1 VVQSSER
8 PAWLIVGLGNPGPK
22 YSHTPHNLGFLT
34 IDRLAGEAG
43 IRVNRPE
50 GNALVGKGT
59 IEGAPAILAKP
70 LSFMNL
76 SGGPVK
82 ALLHKYEL
90 QPGNLLV
97 VYDELDLP
105 WGTLRLRP
113 RGSSAG
119 HNGMISVIEALKSEE
134 FLRLRI
140 GIHPGRRVADGADYV
155 LQPFGKTQEK
165 ELDAILGRAA
175 DVVRLLISDGAA
187 KAMTVCNRRAEGS
200 DTEGK

>member
-1 VVQSSER
+1 L
-8 PAWLIVGLGNPGPK
+8 LIVGLGNPGPQ

-34 IDRLAGEAG
+34 IDRLAGDAG
-43 IRVNRPE
+43 IRVSRPE
-50 GNALVGKGT
+50 ANALVGRGE
-59 IEGAPAILAKP
+59 IGGAAVVLAKP

-82 ALLHKYEL
+82 ALLEKYEIE
-90 QPGNLLV
+90 PGKLLII
-97 VYDELDLP
+97 YDELDLP
-105 WGTLRLRP
+105 WGTLRLRE
-113 RGSSAG
+113 RGSAAG
-119 HNGMISVIEALKSEE
+119 HNGVSSVISALKSQD

-140 GIHPGRRVADGADYV
+140 GIHPGRPVADGADYV
-155 LQPFGKTQEK
+155 LQPFRKAQEK

-175 DVVRLLISDGAA
+175 DVVRLLLSDGAA

>member
-1 VVQSSER
+1 MVQSSER

>member
-1 VVQSSER
+1 M
-8 PAWLIVGLGNPGPK
+8 LIVGLGNPGEQ

-34 IDRLAGEAG
+34 IDRLAGEEG

-50 GNALVGKGT
+50 ANALVGRGE
-59 IEGAPAILAKP
+59 INGSPVILAKP

-82 ALLHKYEL
+82 ALLQKYEL
-90 QPGNLLV
+90 EPAQLLV
-97 VYDELDLP
+97 IYDELDLP
-105 WGTLRLRP
+105 WGTLRLRQ
-113 RGSSAG
+113 RGSAAG
-119 HNGMISVIEALKSEE
+119 HNGMISVISSLQSPD

-140 GIHPGRRVADGADYV
+140 GIHPGRRVADGAAYV
-155 LQPFGKTQEK
+155 LQPFRIAQEK
-165 ELDAILGRAA
+165 DLDAILGRAA
-175 DVVRLLISDGAA
+175 DIVRLLLSDGAA

>member
-1 VVQSSER
+1 M
-8 PAWLIVGLGNPGPK
+8 IVGLGNPGPQ
-22 YSHTPHNLGFLT
+22 YSNTPHNLGFLT
-34 IDRLAGEAG
+34 IDRLAGEDE

-50 GNALVGKGT
+50 ANALVGKGDLA
-59 IEGAPAILAKP
+59 GSPAILAKP

-90 QPGNLLV
+90 EPANLLV
-97 VYDELDLP
+97 IYDELDLP

-119 HNGMISVIEALKSEE
+119 HNGMISIIDALKSED

-140 GIHPGRRVADGADYV
+140 GIHPGRRVADGAAYV
-155 LQPFGKTQEK
+155 LQPFGRAQEK